1 MGRSPSAS
9 RTPLTPLRNQHSEEA
24 GTSHV
29 STRRLQQTLRKRDGS
44 LRRRRSSSSTRPART
59 LRGERSHCSPGLGL
73 RGWGHSV
80 WRGQDRA
87 SGGRSLTALL
97 RVPSTARWHTR
108 DDTCSSKQQ
117 LPSAASE
124 PPRTAVQTF
133 SSTISGLC
141 GRLLEEFVVT
151 IYPLRHADS
160 LGSGTGGPCVLLQ
173 SCLCAHTASIP
184 TFRSSAQ
191 ALLGDPLPALKETLG
206 QTPPWGQGPHSSA
219 DLGPRSARWI
229 STYSCQSDWFT
240 ACGPM
245 QPIGATDSVLGL
257 LWNSN
262 VP

>member
-44 LRRRRSSSSTRPART
+44 LRRRRSSSSTPPRPPRT
-59 LRGERSHCSPGLGL
+59 LRGEQSHCSPGLGL

-141 GRLLEEFVVT
+141 GRLLEELVCGHHLPFAT
-151 IYPLRHADS
+151 RRLAWLRHGGAVCAAAKLPLCPYRLHS
-160 LGSGTGGPCVLLQ
+160 HVQEQRSGS
-173 SCLCAHTASIP
+173 
-184 TFRSSAQ
+184 
-191 ALLGDPLPALKETLG
+191 
-206 QTPPWGQGPHSSA
+206 PWGPSPCPKRNAGP
-219 DLGPRSARWI
+219 DPTLGPRS
-229 STYSCQSDWFT
+229 SQLS
-240 ACGPM
+240 GPR
-245 QPIGATDSVLGL
+245 S
-257 LWNSN
+257 
-262 VP
+262 